1 MLVRASALF
10 TVALAG
16 IAIAAPSKLPRG
28 DDGGAYCNTG
38 NLKCC
43 NTIQSAED
51 PQVSKI
57 AGVLNIPIEA
67 LTGNIG
73 IACLPIDAVLGLL
86 NPISCTQQPVCC
98 ERDAANGLVGIGC
111 IPLNLNL

>member
-43 NTIQSAED
+43 NTIQSTNN
-51 PQVSKI
+51 PQTSN
-57 AGVLNIPIEA
+57 VLGLFGIPVDGIN
-67 LTGNIG
+67 GNIG
-73 IACLPIDAVLGLL
+73 FNCVPIT
-86 NPISCTQQPVCC
+86 PIGVGQGANCVQEPVCC
-98 ERDAANGLVGIGC
+98 EGNQAGGLIGVNC
-111 IPLNLNL
+111 VPINVNV